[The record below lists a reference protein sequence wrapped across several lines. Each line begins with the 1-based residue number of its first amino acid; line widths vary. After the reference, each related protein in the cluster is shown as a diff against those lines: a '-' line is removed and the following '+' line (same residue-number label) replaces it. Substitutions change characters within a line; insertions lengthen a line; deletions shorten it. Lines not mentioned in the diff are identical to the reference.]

1 MQTQIMQSP
10 SKRASLK
17 SLLAALAASAC
28 LGLAPMTAAAHA
40 WAPGVTTPI
49 TPGTGSPTPGPTPTT
64 PSDEIGAPPSDPD
77 QNDAPVT
84 ATSRQP
90 GDAKTETICDD
101 GTDNDGDTVYDCGDN
116 DCAKAAVCQ
125 TDGRPE
131 FTEERCHDWLDNDRD
146 GAFDCDDSDC
156 SDMNACKGSWDRAP
170 AAAGGAGG
178 PGTHNGLAATGID
191 HSADPE
197 DLLGK
202 GQDADGERSEHM
214 CSDGYDNDHDGKTD
228 CEDLGCRLDTSV
240 VNCQPAT
247 NFRFSV
253 VARTQGTYDVQE
265 KKANVEFSAIQL
277 RVLGQIPYI
286 QNSFFLLSFRAEKT
300 PRLVFAIFQVPIKGG
315 HYFNLNS
322 GSGSLSLE
330 LVRSIHK
337 RLLVD
342 PAFYMLN
349 GFEQGNGAAIEFGGP
364 MDKRGK
370 FLYRTFLAGGSGRF
384 AGNVGGTF
392 FPDNNNNFTYTA
404 GAQIWMNLIGYYN
417 RYDSPILY
425 TPAPTTLSLAVG
437 AKYDQRSQERY
448 PAANIQATFRY
459 RRLILLGEAYGKRE
473 LNFGSYQLAYNIQVG
488 VLPIKKRLL
497 LSGDF
502 GQYLATPFERP
513 PAELGYD
520 LRRQNQEMQYRA
532 AAHVFLWRELFMLTL
547 IWGDRRVRS
556 SPLSSDAA
564 VVTKEQSLRLVFQ
577 YRF

>member
-1 MQTQIMQSP
+1 MQMMP
-10 SKRASLK
+10 MMPKRRSLQ
-17 SLLAALAASAC
+17 SLLTAVVASAW
-28 LGLAPMTAAAHA
+28 LGLSAPAWAAAPA
-40 WAPGVTTPI
+40 AGGAQPFADDV
-49 TPGTGSPTPGPTPTT
+49 
-64 PSDEIGAPPSDPD
+64 GAPPSDPD

-84 ATSRQP
+84 ANNTAP
-90 GDAKTETICDD
+90 GDAKTETLCDD
-101 GTDNDGDTVYDCGDN
+101 GVDNDGDTIYDCGDS
-116 DCAKAAVCQ
+116 DCAKAAACQ

-146 GAFDCDDSDC
+146 GATDCDDSDC
-156 SDMNACKGSWDRAP
+156 ADMNACKGSWDRKAAP
-170 AAAGGAGG
+170 TSGVAAGRGG
-178 PGTHNGLAATGID
+178 SATAADGID
-191 HSADPE
+191 RSADPE

-202 GQDADGERSEHM
+202 GQDVDGERSEHM

-253 VARTQGTYDVQE
+253 VARTQGTYNVQE
-265 KKANVEFSAIQL
+265 NKANVEFSAIQL

-300 PRLVFAIFQVPIKGG
+300 PRMVFAIFQVPIKGG
-315 HYFNLNS
+315 HYFNINS

-364 MDKRGK
+364 LDKRGK

-384 AGNVGGTF
+384 AGNIGGTF
-392 FPDNNNNFTYTA
+392 FPDGNNNFTYTA
-404 GAQIWMNLIGYYN
+404 GAQLWMNLVGYYN

-425 TPAPTTLSLAVG
+425 TPAPTTLSVAVG
-437 AKYDQRSQERY
+437 GKFDQRSQERY
-448 PAANIQATFRY
+448 PAANIQTTFRY
-459 RRLILLGEAYGKRE
+459 RRLILLGEVYGKRE
-473 LNFGSYQLAYNIQVG
+473 INFGSWQVAYNVQMGI
-488 VLPIKKRLL
+488 LPIKKRLL
-497 LSGDF
+497 LAADF

-513 PAELGYD
+513 PATLGYD
-520 LRRQNQEMQYRA
+520 LRRQNQEMQYRV

-547 IWGDRRVRS
+547 IWGDRRIRS
-556 SPLSSDAA
+556 SALIEGTEAA
-564 VVTKEQSLRLVFQ
+564 TVTKNQDLRLVFQ

>member
-1 MQTQIMQSP
+1 MTPIS
-10 SKRASLK
+10 SKRRSLK

-28 LGLAPMTAAAHA
+28 LAL
-40 WAPGVTTPI
+40 V
-49 TPGTGSPTPGPTPTT
+49 PGTASASIYTGIAGLRAAPAAPPAASAQPFA
-64 PSDEIGAPPSDPD
+64 DDVGAPPSDPD
-77 QNDAPVT
+77 QNDAPVVS
-84 ATSRQP
+84 TSRQP
-90 GDAKTETICDD
+90 GDSKTETLCDD
-101 GTDNDGDTVYDCGDN
+101 GVDNDGDTVYDCGDN
-116 DCAKAAVCQ
+116 DCAQAAVCQ

-156 SDMNACKGSWDRAP
+156 SDMDACKGSWDRKP
-170 AAAGGAGG
+170 AATSGVAAGRG
-178 PGTHNGLAATGID
+178 PGGGVDSDGID
-191 HSADPE
+191 RSADPE

>member
-1 MQTQIMQSP
+1 MQILPIP
-10 SKRASLK
+10 SKRRSLK
-17 SLLAALAASAC
+17 SLLAALVAGAGLS
-28 LGLAPMTAAAHA
+28 LAPVTATAAT
-40 WAPGVTTPI
+40 WAPAPAVVAPAPAPAAAPP
-49 TPGTGSPTPGPTPTT
+49 PG
-64 PSDEIGAPPSDPD
+64 DIGAPPSDPD

-90 GDAKTETICDD
+90 GESKTETICND
-101 GTDNDGDTVYDCGDN
+101 GVDNDGDTVYDCGDN
-116 DCAKAAVCQ
+116 DCAGASACQ
-125 TDGRPE
+125 ADGRPE

-156 SDMNACKGSWDRAP
+156 ADMNACKGSWDRAP
-170 AAAGGAGG
+170 VAASSGALAS
-178 PGTHNGLAATGID
+178 GTDGFD
-191 HSADPE
+191 HRADPE

-202 GQDADGERSEHM
+202 GADVDGERSEHM

-253 VARTQGTYDVQE
+253 VARTQGTYDVQG
-265 KKANVEFSAIQL
+265 KQANVEFSAIQL

-300 PRLVFAIFQVPIKGG
+300 PRMVFAMFQVPIKGG
-315 HYFNLNS
+315 HYFNINS
-322 GSGSLSLE
+322 GAGGLSLE

-349 GFEQGNGAAIEFGGP
+349 AFEQGNGAALEFGGP
-364 MDKRGK
+364 LDKRGK

-384 AGNVGGTF
+384 AGNIGGTF
-392 FPDNNNNFTYTA
+392 FPDNNNNFTYSA
-404 GAQIWMNLIGYYN
+404 GAQLWMNLVGYYN
-417 RYDSPILY
+417 RFDSPLLY
-425 TPAPTTLSLAVG
+425 TPAPTSLAIAVG
-437 AKYDQRSQERY
+437 GKYDQRAQERY

-459 RRLILLGEAYGKRE
+459 RRLILLGEVYGKRE
-473 LNFGSYQLAYNIQVG
+473 LNFGSWQAAYNLQAG
-488 VLPIKKRLL
+488 VLAVKKRLL
-497 LSGDF
+497 LTGDF
-502 GQYLATPFERP
+502 GQYLASPFENP

-547 IWGDRRVRS
+547 LWSDRRVRTS
-556 SPLSSDAA
+556 ALSTAAA
-564 VVTKEQSLRLVFQ
+564 VVTKQQDLRLVFQ

>member
-1 MQTQIMQSP
+1 MP
-10 SKRASLK
+10 RYH
-17 SLLAALAASAC
+17 AL
-28 LGLAPMTAAAHA
+28 
-40 WAPGVTTPI
+40 
-49 TPGTGSPTPGPTPTT
+49 
-64 PSDEIGAPPSDPD
+64 
-77 QNDAPVT
+77 
-84 ATSRQP
+84 
-90 GDAKTETICDD
+90 
-101 GTDNDGDTVYDCGDN
+101 
-116 DCAKAAVCQ
+116 
-125 TDGRPE
+125 
-131 FTEERCHDWLDNDRD
+131 
-146 GAFDCDDSDC
+146 
-156 SDMNACKGSWDRAP
+156 
-170 AAAGGAGG
+170 
-178 PGTHNGLAATGID
+178 
-191 HSADPE
+191 
-197 DLLGK
+197 
-202 GQDADGERSEHM
+202 
-214 CSDGYDNDHDGKTD
+214 
-228 CEDLGCRLDTSV
+228 
-240 VNCQPAT
+240 
-247 NFRFSV
+247 RF
-253 VARTQGTYDVQE
+253 
-265 KKANVEFSAIQL
+265 
-277 RVLGQIPYI
+277 
-286 QNSFFLLSFRAEKT
+286 
-300 PRLVFAIFQVPIKGG
+300 VPIKGG

-520 LRRQNQEMQYRA
+520 LRRQNQEMQYRV